1 MKRGKGGKGR
11 PARKATA
18 EVVHDR
24 ELPVH
29 PVAGMIPPMSA
40 KEYEGLRGDI
50 DEHGQLEPIWTYQGK
65 IIDGRHRYKACRELG
80 IEPQFREWTGDEAG
94 LIGSIFSQNFHRR
107 HLNESQRAMVGARF
121 MRLLEPFAKARML
134 AGKAAADPVVN
145 LPEGQHQPQ
154 QPGGRTRDIAA
165 VKFDVSGKSLQDAK
179 AALDSGLSALAEHVD
194 QRRIKV
200 SVAAPVARAAL
211 KSPGLLVG
219 NGMTL
224 DDINSFA
231 RDPKWVRAKATR
243 MAAQKSK
250 FLKEVGQEER
260 QAYIFPLDAEM
271 EETID
276 AILADPLDA
285 ATVKVGWNDAVGGR
299 VARHVVAVSKM
310 AERLPH
316 FSMRHAQVLGK
327 AWALAEKAAAAKMG
341 RVLSDRTGAQIR
353 ALLMP
358 QEGDGKD
365 SE

>member
-1 MKRGKGGKGR
+1 V
-11 PARKATA
+11 TA
-18 EVVHDR
+18 EVVERR
-24 ELPVH
+24 ELQVH
-29 PVAGMIPPMSA
+29 PFADMIPPMSA

-50 DEHGQLEPIWTYQGK
+50 AEHGQQEPIWTYQGK

-94 LIGSIFSQNFHRR
+94 LIGFIFSQNFHRR
-107 HLNESQRAMVGARF
+107 HLDESQRGMVGARF
-121 MRLLEPFAKARML
+121 MRLLEPLAKARML

-165 VKFDVSGKSLQDAK
+165 VKFNVSGKTLQHAK
-179 AALDSGLSALAEHVD
+179 AVLDSGMPALAEHVD

-211 KSPGLLVG
+211 ISPGLLVG
-219 NGMTL
+219 KGMTL
-224 DDINSFA
+224 DDINSRA
-231 RDPKWVRAKATR
+231 SDPKWVRDKAKEINAKKN
-243 MAAQKSK
+243 A
-250 FLKEVGQEER
+250 LVKEVGQEER
-260 QAYIFPLDAEM
+260 QAYIFPLDADM

-276 AILADPLDA
+276 AILPDPLDA

-299 VARHVVAVSKM
+299 VARHIVAVSKM

-327 AWALAEKAAAAKMG
+327 AWALAAEAAAAKMG

-358 QEGDGKD
+358 PEGDGKD
-365 SE
+365 RE